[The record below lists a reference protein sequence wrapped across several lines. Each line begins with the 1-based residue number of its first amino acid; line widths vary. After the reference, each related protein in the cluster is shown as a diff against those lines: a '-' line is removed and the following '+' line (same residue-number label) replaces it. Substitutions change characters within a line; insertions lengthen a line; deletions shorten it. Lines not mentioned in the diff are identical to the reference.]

1 MIEKLIVYKKSLTLI
16 KVVYSLIETN
26 KNLKK
31 DFSLIDQTKKAAV
44 SVATNI
50 SEGYGRSKKYFKNYL
65 GIASGTANEIIT
77 LLQIIELVY
86 NINTKQLQKDYQ
98 LLAKQINALSSSF

>member
-65 GIASGTANEIIT
+65 GIASGSANEIIT

-86 NINTKQLQKDYQ
+86 NINTKQ
-98 LLAKQINALSSSF
+98 